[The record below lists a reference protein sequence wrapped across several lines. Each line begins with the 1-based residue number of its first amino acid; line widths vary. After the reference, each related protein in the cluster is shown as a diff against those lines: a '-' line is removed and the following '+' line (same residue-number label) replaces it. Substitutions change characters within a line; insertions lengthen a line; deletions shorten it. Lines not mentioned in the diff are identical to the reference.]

1 MSSEKDQYSCDVCS
15 KTFSSVLDLNEH
27 YQKHLDDIT
36 PRTVEVSDDNS
47 FYCKYCYDAFDTKK
61 DLEAHENEFHQVPS
75 HGKTVLEQTER

>member
-1 MSSEKDQYSCDVCS
+1 MSSEKNQYNCEVCS

-47 FYCKYCYDAFDTKK
+47 FYCKYCYDAFDTTK

-75 HGKTVLEQTER
+75 HGKTILEQTER